1 MAVSDF
7 KALTLCIC
15 KEKFCGIHMYLF
27 KAIAEAV
34 ILGGVLWQCEFL
46 RLLLYVYSTVQ

>member
-1 MAVSDF
+1 
-7 KALTLCIC
+7 
-15 KEKFCGIHMYLF
+15 MYFF

-46 RLLLYVYSTVQ
+46 RLLLYVYSTVSSLGGSFVALSDFAVLTLCM

>member
-1 MAVSDF
+1 MSDF

-15 KEKFCGIHMYLF
+15 KEKFCGIHSCIFF